1 MKKIIPVS
9 VFLFALFI
17 MLQSCQKELP
27 QSEVIKE
34 ITIDTAITMGTDF
47 YFDLAPLGD
56 EDKIAN
62 ILEKGNIFSISRLE
76 EETDMLTAIYHYRSN
91 TKGTDRVVLSISE
104 NPTGKTMVSKDSTI
118 IYINITSN

>member
-1 MKKIIPVS
+1 MKKLVLGP
-9 VFLFALFI
+9 VFLIALFV
-17 MLQSCQKELP
+17 MMQSCQKDLP

-47 YFDLAPLGD
+47 YFDLAPYGD

-91 TKGTDRVVLSISE
+91 TKGSDHVVLSISQ
-104 NPTGKTMVSKDSTI
+104 NPTGRDMVSKDSTI
-118 IYINITSN
+118 IYINIISK

>member
-1 MKKIIPVS
+1 MKKILVGTS
-9 VFLFALFI
+9 FLFASFV
-17 MLQSCQKELP
+17 MLQSCQKDLP

-47 YFDLAPLGD
+47 YFDLAPYGD

-76 EETDMLTAIYHYRSN
+76 EETDMLTAIYHYKSD
-91 TKGTDRVVLSISE
+91 TKGSDHVVLSISQ
-104 NPTGKTMVSKDSTI
+104 NPTGRNMVSKDSTI
-118 IYINITSN
+118 IYINLVVK

>member
-1 MKKIIPVS
+1 MKKALLS
-9 VFLFALFI
+9 SGLFFAILV
-17 MLQSCQKELP
+17 MMQSCQKELP

-34 ITIDTAITMGTDF
+34 ITIDTAVTMGKDF
-47 YFDLAPLGD
+47 YFDLAPYGD

-76 EETDMLTAIYHYRSN
+76 EETDMLTAIYHYKSN
-91 TKGTDRVVLSISE
+91 TKGSDHVVLSISQ
-104 NPTGKTMVSKDSTI
+104 NPTGRDMVSRDSTI